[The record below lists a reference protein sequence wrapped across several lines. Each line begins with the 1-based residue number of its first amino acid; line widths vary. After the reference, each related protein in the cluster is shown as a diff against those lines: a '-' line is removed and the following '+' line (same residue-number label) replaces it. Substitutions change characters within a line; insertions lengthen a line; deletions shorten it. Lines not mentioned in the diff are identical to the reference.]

1 VSEISREKLLE
12 VVQTR
17 IPKDAA
23 DELDA
28 FVRERE
34 AEARL
39 PLSRSLGVREILV
52 EWARCRAANRA
63 SKEKMG

>member
-1 VSEISREKLLE
+1 MSEISREKLLE
-12 VVQTR
+12 VVLTR
-17 IPKDAA
+17 LPKDVV

-34 AEARL
+34 MEARL

-52 EWARCRAANRA
+52 EWKRCRAAR
-63 SKEKMG
+63 STQKEMG